1 MKRAL
6 VTGASGDLGGAISKV
21 LAAAGNYVYVHA
33 NNNFNRAQDVV
44 RSIQQEDGRAEAVQF
59 NVCDQAET
67 QAALEVMLEKGAIQ
81 ILVNNAGLHND
92 VVMAG
97 MRPEQWHE
105 VIDVNLN
112 GFYNVS
118 QPLLLPM
125 IKTRWG
131 RIINIAS
138 VAGVIG
144 NRGQVNYAA
153 AKAGLI
159 GATKSMSL
167 EMSSRGITANAI
179 APGIIEGAMTAGVF
193 DKETIKQIVPM
204 QRAGRPEEVAAL
216 VAFLASDEAAYIT
229 GQAININGGM
239 V

>member
-6 VTGASGDLGGAISKV
+6 VTGGSGDIGSAICKA
-21 LAAAGNYVYVHA
+21 LATAGNFVYVHA
-33 NNNFNRAQDVV
+33 NNNYERAQDIV
-44 RSIQQEDGRAEAVQF
+44 RMIQQQGGKAEAVMF
-59 NVCDQAET
+59 DVCNQNET
-67 QAALEVMLEKGAIQ
+67 HAALQKILKNGPIQ
-81 ILVNNAGLHND
+81 ILINNAGIHND
-92 VVMAG
+92 AVMAG
-97 MRPEQWHE
+97 MRSEQWSE

-112 GFYNVS
+112 GFFNVS

-125 IKTRWG
+125 IQTRWG

-138 VAGVIG
+138 IAGVVG
-144 NRGQVNYAA
+144 NRGQANYAA

-179 APGIIEGAMTAGVF
+179 APGIIEGAMTGKTF
-193 DKETIKQIVPM
+193 NKETIKQLVPM
-204 QRAGRPEEVAAL
+204 QRAGRPGEVAAL
-216 VAFLASDEAAYIT
+216 VAFLASEDAAYIT
-229 GQAININGGM
+229 GQTINISGGM

>member
-6 VTGASGDLGGAISKV
+6 VTGASGDLGGAISKA

-33 NNNFNRAQDVV
+33 NNNFNRAQDIV
-44 RSIQQEDGRAEAVQF
+44 RSIQQEGGRAEAVQF
-59 NVCDQAET
+59 NVCDQVVT
-67 QAALEVMLEKGAIQ
+67 QAALEAILENGAIQ

-179 APGIIEGAMTAGVF
+179 APGIIEGAMTAGAF

>member
-6 VTGASGDLGGAISKV
+6 VTGGSGDLGSSISRA

-33 NNNFNRAQDVV
+33 NNNINHA
-44 RSIQQEDGRAEAVQF
+44 EDIVDLIRKKGCKAEAVQF
-59 NVCDQAET
+59 DICDQAATHEEL
-67 QAALEVMLEKGAIQ
+67 ARILEDGPIQ

-92 VVMAG
+92 AVMAG
-97 MRPEQWHE
+97 MTPQQWRE

-112 GFYNVS
+112 GFYNVT

-125 IKTRWG
+125 IKKRWG

-138 VAGVIG
+138 IAGVMG
-144 NRGQVNYAA
+144 NRGQTNYAA

-167 EMSSRGITANAI
+167 EMSSRGITSNAV
-179 APGIIEGAMTAGVF
+179 APGIIEGAMTKGVF
-193 DKETIKQIVPM
+193 DKETINQLVPM
-204 QRAGRPEEVAAL
+204 QRAGTPEEVAAL
-216 VAFLASDEAAYIT
+216 VVFLASEEAGYIT
-229 GQAININGGM
+229 GQVVGINGGM
-239 V
+239 A